1 LASKRP
7 YDSTHRN
14 KQSKDMSD
22 KPLAKSLHTVSVLV
36 QVALYVLQSNG
47 ATNNKAAID
56 AAIAILGLSD
66 KPDVYD
72 LKGAALKQLNR
83 I

>member
-1 LASKRP
+1 
-7 YDSTHRN
+7 
-14 KQSKDMSD
+14 MSD

-47 ATNNKAAID
+47 ATSNKAAIE
-56 AAIAILGLSD
+56 AAIVILGLSD

>member
-1 LASKRP
+1 
-7 YDSTHRN
+7 
-14 KQSKDMSD
+14 MSD

-36 QVALYVLQSNG
+36 QVALYVLQSTG
-47 ATNNKAAID
+47 VASNKAAIE
-56 AAIAILGLSD
+56 AAIVILGLAD
-66 KPDVYD
+66 KPDLYD